1 MRHTIIVNGVYSTPE
16 VFKLG
21 RALAR
26 KAKAYYK
33 YLDTTLNVSHDL
45 PLEVSDEYQTMG
57 HIWQQ
62 LISSERRGDYLGGT
76 VQMIPH
82 LTGLIKQWIMEYNRT
97 VTVIGGVVG
106 DLENQAALEATR
118 DMMDKHGAHVIMMA
132 PIIYL
137 KSAGEIKTK
146 PVQHSVRHLSG
157 MGIRPTALCL
167 NTDRKLLK
175 GELKKI
181 ALFTSVPESCI
192 FENTTTDEINI
203 NKLSRLTFNQ
213 KHI

>member
-1 MRHTIIVNGVYSTPE
+1 MKHTIIVNGVYSTPE
-16 VFKLG
+16 VFELG
-21 RALAR
+21 RALSR
-26 KAKAYYK
+26 KSKAYYK

-45 PLEVSDEYQTMG
+45 PYDVSDEYHSMG

-82 LTGLIKQWIMEYNRT
+82 LTGLIKQWIMEYNKT

-167 NTDRKLLK
+167 NSEKRLTKN
-175 GELKKI
+175 ELKKI
-181 ALFTSVPESCI
+181 ALFTSVPESSI
-192 FENTTTDEINI
+192 FENVVTD
-203 NKLSRLTFNQ
+203 NKSIDKLYQLTFGKKN
-213 KHI
+213 I